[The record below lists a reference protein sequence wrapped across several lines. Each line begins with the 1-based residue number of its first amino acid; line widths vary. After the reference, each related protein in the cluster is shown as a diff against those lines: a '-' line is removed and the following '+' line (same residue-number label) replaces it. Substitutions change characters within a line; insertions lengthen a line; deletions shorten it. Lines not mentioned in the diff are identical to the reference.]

1 MAYYMGHEYTPAA
14 ARPARY
20 HVGDLV
26 RVVKSGGEE
35 GGRYHGAEVGDTD
48 EIIAVNMTCDSPY
61 EGKIWLY
68 KEHEIVPAFR
78 PGDRVKL
85 NKHYGARACGER
97 GTVSFVNGDRIG
109 VRMDEPTW
117 WGAVAVAMPDG
128 VLDWE
133 REDEQ
138 AADCAERNV
147 EQGGDAKPKPKFKAG
162 DVVRALDNCDGQFT
176 KGKTY
181 IVRAYPAEFG
191 HVGVVEDDDGDE
203 NGWNEEHFELVSA
216 AASLQDNER
225 PCIVAR
231 VETKTAP
238 WGNGTISQPRP
249 SQWPHVHSSVQEAT
263 QEAERLA
270 RNNPGQEFAVYQRVT
285 ARVAEVSYEMK
296 EVA

>member
-35 GGRYHGAEVGDTD
+35 GGSYHGAEVGDTD

-138 AADCAERNV
+138 AADCAERK
-147 EQGGDAKPKPKFKAG
+147 EQ
-162 DVVRALDNCDGQFT
+162 
-176 KGKTY
+176 
-181 IVRAYPAEFG
+181 
-191 HVGVVEDDDGDE
+191 
-203 NGWNEEHFELVSA
+203 
-216 AASLQDNER
+216 
-225 PCIVAR
+225 PCIVAMIA
-231 VETKTAP
+231 KD
-238 WGNGTISQPRP
+238 GKPRP
-249 SQWPHVHSSVQEAT
+249 SQCPYVHASLTSAT
-263 QEAERLA
+263 TEAERLA
-270 RNNPGQEFAVYQRVT
+270 RKHPGQEFAVYQRV
-285 ARVAEVSYEMK
+285 AGRIAEQHIEMK